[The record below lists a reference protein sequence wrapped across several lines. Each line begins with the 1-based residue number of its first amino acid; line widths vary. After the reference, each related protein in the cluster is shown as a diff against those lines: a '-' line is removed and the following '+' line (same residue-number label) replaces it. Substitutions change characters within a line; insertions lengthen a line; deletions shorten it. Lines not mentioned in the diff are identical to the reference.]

1 MRLAVG
7 VIVFAAG
14 MLLGGAANAC
24 SVPLIRTLENQ
35 TVTGHMT
42 TRSGRT
48 CRISFRS
55 STGPM
60 HTVEVVQRPA
70 HGTVQVGG
78 HQSIAY
84 KSSANFVGSDSF
96 TYARRGL
103 DKRGNRAVRTIQVN
117 VTVTP

>member
-1 MRLAVG
+1 MKLAVG
-7 VIVFAAG
+7 VVVFAAG
-14 MLLGGAANAC
+14 MLLGDAANAC
-24 SVPLIRTLENQ
+24 SVPFIRTLENQ

-48 CRISFRS
+48 CRIHFHS

-60 HTVEVVQRPA
+60 RSIEVVQRPS
-70 HGTVQVGG
+70 HGTLDLGG

-84 KSSANFVGSDSF
+84 KPGANFIGSDSF

-103 DKRGNRAVRTIQVN
+103 DKRGNPAVRTIQVN